1 MTDRD
6 RGSGEGREPL
16 DEEAAWA
23 QIVAGYGAEPPDPP
37 GVWAK
42 AELTEG
48 REASEPGD
56 GVEDGREDGE
66 AASPGPSSPGAPG
79 SPANPASPGAT
90 SSPGAPDSAGSAGSP
105 GSTGSPG
112 SPGSSIGSPGST
124 EDAPL
129 RGFTV
134 YSAGSMNTAGQ
145 GPRDWEAADPPEED
159 DHFVPPEPPPLPQ
172 ADTTTKFAW
181 LAVLGGPA
189 LLLAAVLFRWDLS
202 WWMTFLGVGGF
213 VGGFGTLV
221 TRLRD
226 EREDDDWDDPGRGA
240 VV

>member
-48 REASEPGD
+48 REATQPGEST
-56 GVEDGREDGE
+56 EDGREDGE
-66 AASPGPSSPGAPG
+66 AAPGAASPGPASSGAPGAPGAPGATNSPGAPE
-79 SPANPASPGAT
+79 
-90 SSPGAPDSAGSAGSP
+90 
-105 GSTGSPG
+105 SPG
-112 SPGSSIGSPGST
+112 SPASTGSS

-145 GPRDWEAADPPEED
+145 GPRDWEAAEPPEED

-172 ADTTTKFAW
+172 ADTVTKFAW

-189 LLLAAVLFRWDLS
+189 LLLAAVLFQWDLS
-202 WWMTFLGVGGF
+202 WWMTFLGIGGF